1 MISFLRRTSHVES
14 PETPIANMVSAEP
27 NTLRHAIVLT
37 AALVCGLVVCVTVGA
52 TAYYNW
58 NRALQQMAERVAIS
72 LSLVRGP
79 VSDAAAFKDRE
90 AALRTLSGLAGDDSF
105 VSASIVEN
113 TGVPL
118 SSFTA
123 RDGVEA
129 IDPVR
134 VEGLLAERGLR
145 LPLAS
150 PVEILSRGEYIV
162 IDPVVG
168 DRGKTIGYLA
178 MQFSRA
184 RSDARVIREMIWLIG
199 SGLLFLAS
207 VVFLLNFLLNRVTAP
222 LESMTDIMRRLAG
235 GDMTAEVPN
244 IQRNDEIGAIAQTL
258 QNFKERLEERLN
270 LESALEAAS
279 ASVSERQRRVDDL
292 IAQFRQTISGVIDQV
307 AAHSDQMT
315 VAADSMSSIATES
328 ARRAQAAARATS
340 EASANV
346 MTVARASEELSA
358 SITEIEQQV
367 MRTRSVVIEASR
379 TTSETTK
386 TIDGLASKAHEIGE
400 IIGLIQAIAA
410 QTNLLALNATIEA
423 ARAGEAGRGFAV
435 VAQEVK
441 SLADQ
446 TARATERIGEH
457 VTAIQTATTDAVQ
470 AIASISM
477 TMSQAEGYTAG
488 IAVAVEQQ
496 ASATNEISRS
506 ASEAAY
512 GTESAAADMKK
523 LEASVGETDQSAAQ
537 VHQAAN
543 DVAQQAEHLS
553 RTIDRFL
560 RNVATG

>member
-1 MISFLRRTSHVES
+1 MQE
-14 PETPIANMVSAEP
+14 AAAEP
-27 NTLRHAIVLT
+27 AIEPGFESAQVHAEPHTLRHSIILR
-37 AALVCGLVVCVTVGA
+37 AALVCGAVVAVTLGA
-52 TAYYNW
+52 MGYYNW
-58 NRALQQMAERVAIS
+58 TRALDQLSDRAAVS
-72 LSLVRGP
+72 LALMRGP
-79 VSDAAAFKDRE
+79 AADALVFHDVEAAQRSLAGLSMDESFLSATIVSSTGMPFASVSANDAAA
-90 AALRTLSGLAGDDSF
+90 
-105 VSASIVEN
+105 
-113 TGVPL
+113 
-118 SSFTA
+118 
-123 RDGVEA
+123 A
-129 IDPVR
+129 IDPVTI
-134 VEGLLAERGLR
+134 ENTLAQRGMNRALTG
-145 LPLAS
+145 
-150 PVEILSRGEYIV
+150 PVALMLKNEFLVVDPIFGEKKAQV
-162 IDPVVG
+162 
-168 DRGKTIGYLA
+168 GYLA
-178 MQFSRA
+178 LQYTRA
-184 RSDARVIREMIWLIG
+184 RAEARVLRDWIWLIG
-199 SGLLFLAS
+199 AGLLFVAS
-207 VVFLLNFLLNRVTAP
+207 VVFLLNYLLNRITAP
-222 LESMTDIMRRLAG
+222 LETLTQTMRRLVL
-235 GDMTAEVPN
+235 GDLGVSVPTFE
-244 IQRNDEIGAIAQTL
+244 RNDEIGQVGATL
-258 QNFKERLEERLN
+258 QHFKEMLVERMT
-270 LESALEAAS
+270 LESALEDAS
-279 ASVSERQRRVDDL
+279 SSVKSRQERIDTL
-292 IAQFRQTISGVIDQV
+292 IADFRQTIGGALELV
-307 AAHSDQMT
+307 ASHSDQMT

-340 EASANV
+340 DASTNV

-386 TIDGLASKAHEIGE
+386 TIDGLASKANEIGE

-423 ARAGEAGRGFAV
+423 ARAGDAGRGFAV

-446 TARATERIGEH
+446 TARATERIGDH
-457 VTAIQTATTDAVQ
+457 VNAIQSATTEAVQ

-506 ASEAAY
+506 ASDAAH

-553 RTIDRFL
+553 KTIDRFL
-560 RNVATG
+560 RAVGSS

>member
-1 MISFLRRTSHVES
+1 
-14 PETPIANMVSAEP
+14 
-27 NTLRHAIVLT
+27 
-37 AALVCGLVVCVTVGA
+37 
-52 TAYYNW
+52 
-58 NRALQQMAERVAIS
+58 
-72 LSLVRGP
+72 
-79 VSDAAAFKDRE
+79 
-90 AALRTLSGLAGDDSF
+90 
-105 VSASIVEN
+105 
-113 TGVPL
+113 
-118 SSFTA
+118 
-123 RDGVEA
+123 
-129 IDPVR
+129 
-134 VEGLLAERGLR
+134 
-145 LPLAS
+145 
-150 PVEILSRGEYIV
+150 
-162 IDPVVG
+162 
-168 DRGKTIGYLA
+168 
-178 MQFSRA
+178 
-184 RSDARVIREMIWLIG
+184 
-199 SGLLFLAS
+199 
-207 VVFLLNFLLNRVTAP
+207 
-222 LESMTDIMRRLAG
+222 
-235 GDMTAEVPN
+235 
-244 IQRNDEIGAIAQTL
+244 
-258 QNFKERLEERLN
+258 
-270 LESALEAAS
+270 
-279 ASVSERQRRVDDL
+279 
-292 IAQFRQTISGVIDQV
+292 
-307 AAHSDQMT
+307 MT

-340 EASANV
+340 DASTNV

-386 TIDGLASKAHEIGE
+386 TIDGLASKANEIGE

-423 ARAGEAGRGFAV
+423 ARAGDAGRGFAV

-446 TARATERIGEH
+446 TARATERIGDH
-457 VTAIQTATTDAVQ
+457 VNAIQSATTEAVQ

-506 ASEAAY
+506 ASDAAH

-553 RTIDRFL
+553 KTIDRFL
-560 RNVATG
+560 RAVGSS